1 MADPVS
7 IEAAQQA
14 STVAVSLNLISKSFG
29 ATLAL
34 DNVSFDIQAGSVHA
48 LLGENGAG
56 KSTLVKLLSGL
67 IEPDRGTI
75 QLLGQSVRL
84 PQPRRAH
91 RYGIQ
96 TAFQEMTLVGDL
108 TVLEN
113 MLLAYAPV
121 NALGLI
127 DRRGGERAVSAHFTE
142 LGMADI

>member
-84 PQPRRAH
+84 PQPRRQIVIRAQTHHSAALWPIKKRPPSEPAH
-91 RYGIQ
+91 SMHR
-96 TAFQEMTLVGDL
+96 
-108 TVLEN
+108 
-113 MLLAYAPV
+113 APKTW
-121 NALGLI
+121 I
-127 DRRGGERAVSAHFTE
+127 
-142 LGMADI
+142 